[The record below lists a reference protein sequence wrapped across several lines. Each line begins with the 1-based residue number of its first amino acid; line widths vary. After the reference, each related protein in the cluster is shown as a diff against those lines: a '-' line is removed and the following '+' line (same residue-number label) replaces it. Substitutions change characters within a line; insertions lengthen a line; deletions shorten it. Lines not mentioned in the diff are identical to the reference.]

1 MRFVDLADGG
11 RRLAELLTPEVVA
24 DAVLLAVPPGG
35 VRVAAAV
42 ADALG
47 TDVSHPDV
55 SHLGVT
61 HLVVSRTD
69 DGVTVEVPVDVTG
82 RRVVVIDD
90 GVETGT
96 AARAVAAAVRE
107 AGAAYLVLAVPVCPR
122 EVEADLRRRYDAV
135 IAVTRPLVR
144 RSLRWHYETFA

>member
-42 ADALG
+42 TDALG
-47 TDVSHPDV
+47 TDVPHLDV
-55 SHLGVT
+55 S

-96 AARAVAAAVRE
+96 AARAVAAALRE

>member
-69 DGVTVEVPVDVTG
+69 DGVTVEVPVDVTD
-82 RRVVVIDD
+82 RRVVVVDD

-96 AARAVAAAVRE
+96 AARAVAAALRE

>member
-35 VRVAAAV
+35 VRVAAPV

-47 TDVSHPDV
+47 TDVPHLVV
-55 SHLGVT
+55 SR
-61 HLVVSRTD
+61 LVVSRTD
-69 DGVTVEVPVDVTG
+69 DGVSVEVPVDVTG
-82 RRVVVIDD
+82 RRVVVVDD

-96 AARAVAAAVRE
+96 AARAVAVAVRE

-122 EVEADLRRRYDAV
+122 EVEADLRQRYDVV